1 MRNGCYHVMNRKVLT
16 STMACN
22 VHRPEKR
29 FNENTALFS
38 ELSKYVESI
47 NLGFGYLAVSFN
59 TNL

>member
-1 MRNGCYHVMNRKVLT
+1 
-16 STMACN
+16 MACN